1 VTEAAKWELV
11 DFLPRLDDWIAA
23 EHPLEELTFL
33 VTDWIF
39 TRLSD
44 PFANARRVEGFADY
58 WQAVVPN
65 SDHFDDY
72 AERSGVV
79 CLYWVDVTAGT
90 VRCDRIATLSLPID

>member
-11 DFLPRLDDWIAA
+11 DFLPRLDDWITA
-23 EHPLEELTFL
+23 EHPLQELTLL

-39 TRLSD
+39 TRLGD

-79 CLYWVDVTAGT
+79 CLYWVDVEART